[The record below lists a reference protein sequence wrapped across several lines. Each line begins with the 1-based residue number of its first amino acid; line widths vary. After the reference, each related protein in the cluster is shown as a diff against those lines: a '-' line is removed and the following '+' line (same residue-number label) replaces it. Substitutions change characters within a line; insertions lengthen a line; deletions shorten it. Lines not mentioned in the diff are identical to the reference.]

1 MKRVDAIDFT
11 RGLVMIIMALDHTR
25 DLFHL
30 HALTQAP
37 TDLATTTPWLFFT
50 RWITH
55 VCAPVFVFLS
65 GTSAYL
71 SFQKK
76 GDLVETRRFLLRRG
90 LWLLVLEFTIVNF
103 GVWFDL
109 KFRTSLFQVIAA
121 IGFGFIFLA
130 FLIKL
135 PAKTIG
141 LLGLLILLGHNLL
154 PRISF
159 PAGSPLQGL
168 VSALFSPNVFQLSP
182 HHTLVI
188 GYPPVPWLG
197 IMLVGFACGPLF
209 GISPEKRKALFLKT
223 GLTCLALFILL
234 RSSNFYGD
242 PFPWGIQKNNLF
254 TFLSFINVTKYPPS
268 LLYCCLTL
276 GLMWLILSFA
286 EGLKNT
292 FSRVIILYGQVPL
305 FYYLMHWY
313 LLHTLLVI
321 LLLFQGFQWSDLDFG
336 PFHFGRPQQPSG
348 VGLGAVYLIWL
359 SVVAGLYPL
368 CRWYG
373 SYRTR
378 HPEKKWLRYL

>member
-1 MKRVDAIDFT
+1 MRRVDAIDFA

-30 HALTQAP
+30 HALTQSP

-55 VCAPVFVFLS
+55 LCAPIFVFLS

-71 SFQKK
+71 SFQKRA
-76 GDLVETRRFLLRRG
+76 DMAETRQFLLRRG
-90 LWLLVLEFTIVNF
+90 LWLLVLEFTVVSF
-103 GVWFDL
+103 GIWFDV

-121 IGFGFIFLA
+121 IGFGFIVLG

-135 PAKTIG
+135 PPKAIG

-154 PRISF
+154 PASF
-159 PAGSPLQGL
+159 PAGSPFQQLL
-168 VSALFSPNVFQLSP
+168 SALLRPNVFQVSP

-197 IMLVGFACGPLF
+197 MMLAGFASGPLF
-209 GISPEKRKALFLKT
+209 GMAPVKRKALFLKI
-223 GLTCLALFILL
+223 GLACLALFTLL
-234 RSSNFYGD
+234 RYPNFYGD
-242 PFPWGIQKNNLF
+242 PAPWLTQENTLF

-268 LLYCCLTL
+268 LLFCCLTL

-286 EGLKNT
+286 EGLKNA
-292 FSRVIILYGQVPL
+292 FSRVVILYGQVPL
-305 FYYLMHWY
+305 FYYLVHWY
-313 LLHTLLVI
+313 LLHTLMV
-321 LLLFQGFQWSDLDFG
+321 LLMLLQGFQWSDLDFG

-348 VGLGAVYLIWL
+348 LRLGAVYLVWL
-359 SVVAGLYPL
+359 SVVTGLYPV

-373 SYRTR
+373 SYRSR